1 MDIDNHLISL
11 ARRFITGANVH
22 FVKTWIFCYESSMPD
37 TPRRKRYECLLRDFV
52 LSMSQ
57 LKKVRE
63 RVEAQRMHLTKL
75 VSRQNTLNR
84 RIEKLLASS
93 SD

>member
-1 MDIDNHLISL
+1 MDIDNHLISR

-22 FVKTWIFCYESSMPD
+22 FVKTLIFCYESSLPD
-37 TPRRKRYECLLRDFV
+37 SPRRRRYESLLRDFV
-52 LSMSQ
+52 FSMSQ
-57 LKKVRE
+57 LTKVRE
-63 RVEAQRMHLTKL
+63 RVEAQRVHLTKL
-75 VSRQNTLNR
+75 VRSQATLNR